1 MTEFKTVRGMRDFL
15 PQEAQTLRTVEAKA
29 REVAEL
35 YGYGEIITP
44 VVESYELLS
53 AKAGDEVRSRMFA
66 FKDLGDRDV
75 ALRPEFTA
83 SVARLVATSMRNE
96 PRPFRLFSVG
106 TIYRY
111 DEPQKGR
118 YREFWQSNF
127 ELMGS
132 NRPEADAEILM
143 LTNDLLEKIGLKNHA
158 FKIGH
163 VGVLRGIFSQE
174 NVDESIQSTVMQ
186 LMDKKQ
192 YDDALETVQKAR
204 VSERCLKVLRRLVE
218 LKGDKIFDVTD
229 KIEECIKDYEMAVA
243 ATRNLREILKLAR
256 QGGCNAAMAVEAGF
270 ERGLEYYT
278 GMIFEVY
285 VPDLN
290 IALGGGGR
298 YDRLIELF
306 GGAPTPA
313 VGVAHGLDRILLAMK
328 EQKSGLKGEETK
340 KVVIIPIGDE
350 LRGEALR
357 ISQKLRESN
366 LNVEVEV
373 MGRKMA
379 KALEDADRRNFDYAV
394 IIGEKELKEGA
405 VVLRNLKS
413 REQNTLKIEELKKR
427 IKQGTKTNRLGSQ

>member
-15 PQEAQTLRTVEAKA
+15 PQEAQTLRYIEAKA
-29 REVAEL
+29 RKVAEL
-35 YGYGEIITP
+35 YGYKEIITP

-53 AKAGDEVRSRMFA
+53 AKTGDEVRSRMFA

-132 NRPEADAEILM
+132 NRPETDAEILM
-143 LTNDLLEKIGLKNHA
+143 LTNSLLEKIGLKNYA

-174 NVDESIQSTVMQ
+174 RVEDKTQNTVMQ

-192 YDDALETVQKAR
+192 YDDALGTVQNAG

-229 KIEECIKDYEMAVA
+229 KIEECIKDYEMAVT

-256 QGGCNAAMAVEAGF
+256 QGGCSVDMTVEAGF

-278 GMIFEVY
+278 GMIFEIY

-313 VGVAHGLDRILLAMK
+313 VGVAHGLDRILLTMK
-328 EQKSGLKGEETK
+328 EQKPVLKGEETK
-340 KVVIIPIGDE
+340 TVVIIPIGDE
-350 LRGEALR
+350 LRGEALK

-394 IIGEKELKEGA
+394 IIGEKELREGA

-413 REQNTLKIEELKKR
+413 REQNTMKIDELEKR
-427 IKQGTKTNRLGSQ
+427 IK